1 MLSLC
6 RTESVRDKPGAARY
20 SSLSCEINGLKWTM
34 ELESLAYEDGETKLT
49 GLIARPP
56 RPARAAVLVFPTIMN
71 PTLAVET
78 KARMLAEAGYLALVA
93 DFYGEQPTDFD
104 EARTLAAAI
113 RPDPLAYRRR
123 LKAGLRALAT
133 LPEARNLPLAAIGFC
148 MGGQAALELAR
159 DGAPLFAV
167 TSFHGLLDTGLPA
180 EPGRITAR
188 ILVCHGDADPMV
200 PRSQVLAFW
209 DEMDAARANWH
220 FHAYSGVKHGFTN
233 PATVEGNPTV
243 AYDASADRQS
253 WAAMLELFD
262 EVLG

>member
-1 MLSLC
+1 M
-6 RTESVRDKPGAARY
+6 V
-20 SSLSCEINGLKWTM
+20 
-34 ELESLAYEDGETKLT
+34 LESIAYADADTALT
-49 GLIARPP
+49 GQLARPAGAP
-56 RPARAAVLVFPTIMN
+56 RAAILVFPTIMN
-71 PTLAVET
+71 PTPVVEA
-78 KARMLAEAGYLALVA
+78 KAKALAESGYLALIA
-93 DFYGEQPTDFD
+93 DFYGRRPADFE
-104 EARTLAAAI
+104 EARGAAAEI

-123 LKAGLRALAT
+123 LKANLKALAT
-133 LPEARNLPLAAIGFC
+133 LPEADGLPLAAIGFC

-159 DGAPLFAV
+159 DGAPLFAAV
-167 TSFHGLLDTGLPA
+167 SFHGLLDTGLPA
-180 EPGRITAR
+180 EPGQITAR

-209 DEMDAARANWH
+209 EEMDAAQANWH

-233 PATVEGNPTV
+233 PATVSGNPAV